1 MMSENEKHKHI
12 HQEKQSG
19 VISEG
24 RDGREK
30 LLDASEI
37 SLVLD
42 TYDDIFSDFDPR
54 PYDHR
59 SLSQD
64 FLAEAKHAARD
75 KISGLELKF
84 LIPKALQDAGKE
96 GLIELRLREH
106 FEKHA
111 HMIRQEITS
120 GRLRGIVLVIIGML
134 ITVAAAAL
142 GYFFKQ
148 NVAAEIAVVVLEPAG
163 WFTIWNGLDMSVFA
177 TRGKGVDLS
186 FYEKMQDAEITFEAY

>member
-1 MMSENEKHKHI
+1 MSDSEQHKHL
-12 HQEKQSG
+12 QQGKQSG
-19 VISEG
+19 VNPDG
-24 RDGREK
+24 RAAREK

-64 FLAEAKHAARD
+64 FLSETKHAARD

-84 LIPKALQDAGKE
+84 LIPRAQQDSGKE
-96 GLIELRLREH
+96 ELIELRLREH
-106 FEKHA
+106 FEKHE
-111 HMIRQEITS
+111 HMIRQEIAAN
-120 GRLRGIVLVIIGML
+120 RFRGTVLALIGTL
-134 ITVAAAAL
+134 ITIAAAGL

-148 NVAAEIAVVVLEPAG
+148 YIAAEIAVVVLEPAG

-177 TRGKGVDLS
+177 ARGKGADLA
-186 FYEKMQDAEITFEAY
+186 FYGKMQDAEITFETY